1 MMERASEVS
10 EDLLP
15 LVQRLREEK
24 YGGMMGKEMDYLWH
38 NCGESAESLKMQ
50 AEMADFI
57 RIKEEELKAISEH
70 F

>member
-1 MMERASEVS
+1 VQ

-15 LVQRLREEK
+15 LVKKLREEK
-24 YGGMMGKEMDYLWH
+24 YAGLQGKEMDYLWR
-38 NCGESAESLKMQ
+38 NCGNSADSEKMQ
-50 AEMADFI
+50 SEMADFI